1 MALVAGQE
9 IIEPA
14 FREGYAIGAFSAF
27 DAEAIQ
33 VIVETAAE
41 LSAPVMLLVGSWDW
55 GSLGLETYRE
65 IITCWARKAPIP
77 VAWHLDHAPSL
88 DTVKQ
93 ALEGGYT
100 SVMIDGSRLPFEEN
114 VAITKAAVAIA
125 RPRGIA
131 VEGELG
137 GIGRAEAVGT
147 ESAEIGFTD
156 PEAARQFCQQ
166 AGVDM
171 LAVSIGN
178 AHGIYKVAP
187 KLDIDLLRRIR
198 VATED
203 VALVLHGGS
212 TTPPDQVRA
221 AVKAGVAKVNVA
233 TELWVAYAQAMRQA
247 LAAGDERFLPTVAL
261 GSAKA
266 GMAEVVR
273 RWIKLLGSDGK
284 AMRR

>member
-1 MALVAGQE
+1 MALVAGQD
-9 IIEPA
+9 IVKPA

-27 DAEAIQ
+27 NAEAIQ
-33 VIVETAAE
+33 VIVETATE
-41 LSAPVMLLVGSWDW
+41 LDAPVMLLLGSWDW

-65 IITCWARKAPIP
+65 IIAHWAQRVPIP

-88 DTVKQ
+88 DVVGQ
-93 ALEGGYT
+93 ALDGGYT

-114 VAITKAAVAIA
+114 VALTKAAVAIA

-137 GIGRAEAVGT
+137 GIGRAEAIGA
-147 ESAEIGFTD
+147 ESAETGFTD
-156 PEAARQFCQQ
+156 PDAARQFCQQ
-166 AGVDM
+166 TQVDM

-187 KLDIDLLRRIR
+187 KLNIDLLRRIR
-198 VATED
+198 VSTED

-221 AVKAGVAKVNVA
+221 AVEAGVAKVNVA

-247 LAAGDERFLPTVAL
+247 LAAGDDRFLPSVAL
-261 GSAKA
+261 RSAEA

-273 RWIKLLGSDGK
+273 RWIKLLGADGK
-284 AMRR
+284 ATRR